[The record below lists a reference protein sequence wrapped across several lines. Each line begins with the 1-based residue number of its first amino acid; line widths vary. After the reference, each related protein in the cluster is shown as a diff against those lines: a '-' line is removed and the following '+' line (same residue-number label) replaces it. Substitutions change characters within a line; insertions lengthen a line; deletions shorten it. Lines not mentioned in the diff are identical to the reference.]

1 MDEPR
6 PSLRG
11 TLASVMSAR
20 PSVAAGRPLYEYR
33 FTGDE
38 YRLMGDALRA
48 NRRTFLGDP
57 CGRALF
63 VAYAAEWF
71 RREREGGRWDWV
83 HPLESV
89 GVRYH
94 ATDPGVDVRYGEVRS
109 AAEAGLAAWRR
120 RPKPGLSILYAVIAE
135 SGFPAAAIRQGP
147 RLANW
152 LKRAILGV
160 EAGFSPQDA
169 VRAEAWRAPEGLVQ
183 ALFEPAVALCRSI
196 VELRAGVPR
205 EAGLDPVQLLD
216 ARRPGW
222 RSELPFDL
230 EEQDVRRLV
239 EDLVRV
245 RREESHGL
253 DVTRRFRK
261 SDAGWTA
268 YAEVALSGTLDHRKL
283 PQELRTLLHDAGRV
297 RLRPG
302 GVLAEHGR
310 VVAAL
315 ERIQDEEQDHWD
327 VRPLVQG
334 FEAPLPV
341 GDELRLQAIA
351 GEGLLAEFT
360 AFGGDPIDGP
370 VLVLE
375 PPDTEAIEDVGELDV
390 LGASPVRSPR
400 PWLVLAAE
408 AAVLAKVSVEGEQR
422 ELGQERSSGRTLL
435 AFRGRAELDVDGERF
450 VWKSGEETRQAQRLN
465 LVGDTVRGVE
475 ERVFRGCPGAWL
487 AEEDRAWAVSRSDLT
502 WRSIGG
508 SQWVSAAQAAPLG
521 RVELAVRRKGELVAW
536 TRAEVAPAAFE
547 MKPNSRART
556 LTLGGTAGALV
567 SAAGSRPLP
576 SRAVPDGA
584 VVDLADLPRG
594 AALKLRVR
602 WTTVVEMTLPDP
614 VTDPVLLDPA
624 GRPAAHARLAIGR
637 LAGYRLLAPQR
648 WSLLFEL
655 RCRGA
660 RPVYATRTVEGLVPL
675 VAFTEL
681 IRQLLGGCEELDAC
695 VRLSWVG
702 RENRVAD
709 IGWYDLDQP
718 LTVTESSSP
727 FAALARSAHTPSLVA
742 FSLVE
747 PKPELVRPELASERT
762 MCDWLTEHAGPGPW
776 LVAGATQEGRRLR
789 PKVVGEA
796 GGPAEH
802 RLGAALRE
810 ASRQRRDAAI
820 DARLAEPA
828 ALEAAELRLLV
839 DLAMAAARAEVPYAS
854 IDALRGLSRAPRAAV
869 FVLAECSSFLET
881 EAVLRLQGDLPMLW
895 CASPVEDWI
904 TAFTARR
911 QRLVKK
917 LVDFGEPPGGADTA
931 VATALGRIVD
941 LQPALRV
948 HCQASLLLSGARDGA
963 HGAVA
968 ERLQRPPQTD
978 LAALAQELVKRHG
991 DGAEPPTSLGL
1002 APLAAADEDLL
1013 RRHDA
1018 VFADVIA
1025 APIVAA
1031 DLALGQ
1037 PAPPSALS
1045 SCRTAWLFDRDY
1057 FEAAVLG
1064 RLFARAQA

>member
-11 TLASVMSAR
+11 ALTSVLSAH
-20 PSVAAGRPLYEYR
+20 PSMTADRPLYEYR

-38 YRLMGDALRA
+38 YRRMGEALRA
-48 NRRTFLGDP
+48 NRRTFLSDP

-71 RREREGGRWDWV
+71 RREREGGHWDWV
-83 HPLESV
+83 HPLASL

-94 ATDPGVDVRYGEVRS
+94 ATDPGVDVRYGDVRS

-120 RPKPGLSILYAVIAE
+120 RPKSGLSPLYAVIAE

-160 EAGFSPQDA
+160 EAGFTPEDA

-196 VELRAGVPR
+196 VELRAGIPR
-205 EAGLDPVQLLD
+205 DPGLDPVQLLD
-216 ARRPGW
+216 AGRPGW
-222 RSELPFDL
+222 RAELPFDL

-239 EDLVRV
+239 EDLVRAQ
-245 RREESHGL
+245 REESHGL
-253 DVTRRFRK
+253 DVTRRLRK
-261 SDAGWTA
+261 SDGGWVA
-268 YAEVALSGTLDHRKL
+268 HAELALSGALDHRKL
-283 PQELRTLLHDAGRV
+283 PQELRTVLQDAGRV

-315 ERIQDEEQDHWD
+315 ERIQNEENDRWD
-327 VRPLVQG
+327 VRPLIQG
-334 FEAPLPV
+334 FDVRLALGE
-341 GDELRLQAIA
+341 ELRLQAIA

-375 PPDTEAIEDVGELDV
+375 PPDTEAIDDVAELDV
-390 LGASPVRSPR
+390 LGASPARSPR

-408 AAVLAKVSVEGEQR
+408 PAVLAKVTIEGERR
-422 ELGQERSSGRTLL
+422 ELGPECSSGRTLL
-435 AFRGRAELDVDGERF
+435 AFRGRAELDLDGERF
-450 VWKSGEETRQAQRLN
+450 VWRSGDERRQALRLN
-465 LVGDTVRGVE
+465 LVGDTVRGIE

-508 SQWVSAAQAAPLG
+508 SQWVSAARAAPLG

-536 TRAEVAPAAFE
+536 TRADVAPATFE
-547 MKPNSRART
+547 MKPNSRAHA

-567 SAAGSRPLP
+567 AAVGNRPLP
-576 SRAVPDGA
+576 CQAVAVGT

-594 AALKLRVR
+594 AALKLRLR
-602 WTTVVEMTLPDP
+602 WTTIIEMTLPDP

-624 GRPAAHARLAIGR
+624 GRPAPHTRLAIGR

-648 WSLLFEL
+648 WTLLFEL
-655 RCRGA
+655 RRTGA
-660 RPVYATRTVEGLVPL
+660 RPVYATRTIEGLVPL

-702 RENRVAD
+702 RENRIAD

-718 LTVTESSSP
+718 LTVAERSSP
-727 FAALARSAHTPSLVA
+727 FAVLARSAHAPSLVA
-742 FSLVE
+742 FSLVQ
-747 PKPELVRPELASERT
+747 PKPELARPELASAAS
-762 MCDWLTEHAGPGPW
+762 MCAFLAEHAGQGPW
-776 LVAGATQEGRRLR
+776 LVAGETHEGRRLR
-789 PKVVGEA
+789 PKVLGEA

-802 RLGAALRE
+802 PLGAALRE
-810 ASRQRRDAAI
+810 TSWQRRDAAL
-820 DARLAEPA
+820 DVRLAEPA
-828 ALEAAELRLLV
+828 TLAPAELRLLV
-839 DLAMAAARAEVPYAS
+839 NLAMAAVRAEVPYAS
-854 IDALRGLSRAPRAAV
+854 IDALRGLCRAPRAAV
-869 FVLAECSSFLET
+869 FVLAECSSFPET

-904 TAFTARR
+904 AAFTARR
-911 QRLVKK
+911 ERLVKK
-917 LVDFGEPPGGADTA
+917 LADVGEPAGGADTA
-931 VATALGRIVD
+931 IASALGRIVD
-941 LQPALRV
+941 LQPALSV
-948 HCQASLLLSGARDGA
+948 HCQASLLLSGARGGA
-963 HGAVA
+963 QGAVA
-968 ERLQRPPQTD
+968 ERLQRPPRTD
-978 LAALAQELVKRHG
+978 LPHLAQELIKRHG

-1002 APLAAADEDLL
+1002 AQLAGGDDELL
-1013 RRHDA
+1013 RRHDPA
-1018 VFADVIA
+1018 FADVIA

-1031 DLALGQ
+1031 DLALGK
-1037 PAPPSALS
+1037 PAPPTALS
-1045 SCRTAWLFDRDY
+1045 SCRTAWLFDKDY

>member
-6 PSLRG
+6 SSLRG

-20 PSVAAGRPLYEYR
+20 SSVAAGRPLYEYR

-38 YRLMGDALRA
+38 YRRMGEALRA
-48 NRRTFLGDP
+48 NRRTFLTDP

-63 VAYAAEWF
+63 VAYTAEWF
-71 RREREGGRWDWV
+71 RREREGGHWDWV
-83 HPLESV
+83 HPLASL

-94 ATDPGVDVRYGEVRS
+94 ATDPGVDVRYGDVRS

-120 RPKPGLSILYAVIAE
+120 RPKWGLSPLYAVIAE

-160 EAGFSPQDA
+160 EAGFTPEDA

-196 VELRAGVPR
+196 VELRAGIPK
-205 EAGLDPVQLLD
+205 EAGLDPVQLLE
-216 ARRPGW
+216 ASRPGW
-222 RSELPFDL
+222 RAELPFDL

-239 EDLVRV
+239 EDLVRA
-245 RREESHGL
+245 RREEGHGL
-253 DVTRRFRK
+253 EVTRRLRK
-261 SDAGWTA
+261 SDPGWTA
-268 YAEVALSGTLDHRKL
+268 HAEVALSGALDHRKL
-283 PQELRTLLHDAGRV
+283 PQDLRHVLQDAGRV

-310 VVAAL
+310 VIAAL
-315 ERIQDEEQDHWD
+315 ERIKDEEQDHWD

-334 FEAPLPV
+334 FDVPLSA

-375 PPDTEAIEDVGELDV
+375 PPDTEAIDEVRELDV

-400 PWLVLAAE
+400 PWLVLAAD
-408 AAVLAKVSVEGEQR
+408 AAVLAKVSVEGERR
-422 ELGQERSSGRTLL
+422 ELGQECSSDRTLL
-435 AFRGRAELDVDGERF
+435 AFRGRAELDLDGERF
-450 VWKSGEETRQAQRLN
+450 VWKSGDERRQALRLN
-465 LVGDTVRGVE
+465 LVGDTVRGIE

-508 SQWVSAAQAAPLG
+508 SQWVSAARAAPLG

-547 MKPNSRART
+547 MRPNSRAHT
-556 LTLGGTAGALV
+556 LTLVGTAGALV
-567 SAAGSRPLP
+567 GAVGNLPLP
-576 SRAVPDGA
+576 CQPAADGA

-594 AALKLRVR
+594 AELKLRLR
-602 WTTVVEMTLPDP
+602 WTTVLEMTLPDP

-624 GRPAAHARLAIGR
+624 GRPAPHTRLAIGR

-648 WSLLFEL
+648 WMLLFEL
-655 RCRGA
+655 RRTGA
-660 RPVYATRTVEGLVPL
+660 RPVYATRTIEGLVPL

-702 RENRVAD
+702 RENRIAD

-718 LTVTESSSP
+718 LTVAENSSP
-727 FAALARSAHTPSLVA
+727 FAVLARSAHAPSLVA
-742 FSLVE
+742 FSLIE
-747 PKPELVRPELASERT
+747 PKAELVRPELASERT
-762 MCDWLTEHAGPGPW
+762 MCAWLTEHAGQGPW
-776 LVAGATQEGRRLR
+776 LVSGATREGRRLR

-796 GGPAEH
+796 GGSAEH

-810 ASRQRRDAAI
+810 ALRQRRDAAI
-820 DARLAEPA
+820 DACLTEPST
-828 ALEAAELRLLV
+828 LEPAELRLLV
-839 DLAMAAARAEVPYAS
+839 DIAMAACRADVPYAS
-854 IDALRGLSRAPRAAV
+854 VDALRGLCRAPRAAI
-869 FVLAECSSFLET
+869 FVLAECSSFPET

-895 CASPVEDWI
+895 CASPLEDWFR
-904 TAFTARR
+904 AFSARR
-911 QRLVKK
+911 ERVVKK
-917 LVDFGEPPGGADTA
+917 LADIGEPPGATDTGIA
-931 VATALGRIVD
+931 IALGRIVD

-948 HCQASLLLSGARDGA
+948 HCQASLLLSGARGGA

-968 ERLQRPPQTD
+968 ERLQRRPETD
-978 LAALAQELVKRHG
+978 LAVLAQELVKRHG
-991 DGAEPPTSLGL
+991 DGAEPPTNLGL
-1002 APLAAADEDLL
+1002 AQLAPEDEDLL
-1013 RRHDA
+1013 RRHDT

-1025 APIVAA
+1025 APMVAA

-1037 PAPPSALS
+1037 PVPPSALP

-1064 RLFARAQA
+1064 RLFVRAQA

>member
-6 PSLRG
+6 PSLG
-11 TLASVMSAR
+11 GALASVMSAR

-33 FTGDE
+33 FSSDE
-38 YRLMGDALRA
+38 YRLMGEALRA
-48 NRRTFLGDP
+48 NRRTFLTDP
-57 CGRALF
+57 SGRALF
-63 VAYAAEWF
+63 VAYTAEWF
-71 RREREGGRWDWV
+71 RRDREGGQWDWV
-83 HPLESV
+83 RPLASV

-94 ATDPGVDVRYGEVRS
+94 ATDPGVDVRYGDVRS

-120 RPKPGLSILYAVIAE
+120 RPKSGLSPLYAVIAE

-152 LKRAILGV
+152 LKRAILSC
-160 EAGFSPQDA
+160 EAGFKPEDA

-205 EAGLDPVQLLD
+205 VAGLDPVQQLD
-216 ARRPGW
+216 ASRPGW
-222 RSELPFDL
+222 RGELPFDL

-239 EDLVRV
+239 EDLVRAQ
-245 RREESHGL
+245 REESHGL
-253 DVTRRFRK
+253 DVIRRLRK
-261 SDAGWTA
+261 SDGGWAA
-268 YAEVALSGTLDHRKL
+268 YAEVALSGTLEHRKL
-283 PQELRTLLHDAGRV
+283 PQALRTVLQDAGRV
-297 RLRPG
+297 RLCPG

-315 ERIQDEEQDHWD
+315 ERIQEEENDRWD
-327 VRPLVQG
+327 VRPLIQG
-334 FEAPLPV
+334 FDVRLALGE
-341 GDELRLQAIA
+341 ELRLQAIA

-360 AFGGDPIDGP
+360 AFGGDPLDGP

-375 PPDTEAIEDVGELDV
+375 PPDTEAIDDVAELDV

-408 AAVLAKVSVEGEQR
+408 PPVLAKVSVEGEQR
-422 ELGQERSSGRTLL
+422 ELGQEPSSARELL
-435 AFRGRAELDVDGERF
+435 AFRGRAELDLHGERF
-450 VWKSGEETRQAQRLN
+450 VWKSGDERRQALRLN

-475 ERVFRGCPGAWL
+475 ERVFRGCPDAWL
-487 AEEDRAWAVSRSDLT
+487 AEEERAWAVSRSDLT

-508 SQWVSAAQAAPLG
+508 SQWVSAARAAPLG

-536 TRAEVAPAAFE
+536 TRADVAPSAFE
-547 MKPNSRART
+547 LKPNSRART
-556 LTLGGTAGALV
+556 LSLDGTAGALV
-567 SAAGSRPLP
+567 GALGNRPLP
-576 SRAVPDGA
+576 CQAVPDGV

-594 AALKLRVR
+594 AELKLRLR
-602 WTTVVEMTLPDP
+602 WTTTVEMTLPDP

-624 GRPAAHARLAIGR
+624 GRAAPYTRLALGR
-637 LAGYRLLAPQR
+637 LSGYRLLAPER
-648 WSLLFEL
+648 WTLLFEL
-655 RCRGA
+655 RRTGA
-660 RPVYATRTVEGLVPL
+660 RPVYTTRTIEGLVPL

-702 RENRVAD
+702 RESRIAD
-709 IGWYDLDQP
+709 VGWYDLDQP
-718 LTVTESSSP
+718 LTVADSSSP
-727 FAALARSAHTPSLVA
+727 FAALARSGLAPSLVA

-747 PKPELVRPELASERT
+747 PKSELARPELASERT
-762 MCDWLTEHAGPGPW
+762 MCGWLAEHAGQGPW
-776 LVAGATQEGRRLR
+776 LVAGSTHEGRCLR
-789 PKVVGEA
+789 PKVLGEA
-796 GGPAEH
+796 GGPADH
-802 RLGAALRE
+802 PLGAALRE

-820 DARLAEPA
+820 DACLAEPA
-828 ALEAAELRLLV
+828 ALEPAELRLLV
-839 DLAMAAARAEVPYAS
+839 DLAMAASRAEVPYAS
-854 IDALRGLSRAPRAAV
+854 VDALRGLCRAPRAAV
-869 FVLAECSSFLET
+869 FVLAECSSFPES

-904 TAFTARR
+904 AAFAARR
-911 QRLVKK
+911 GRLVKK
-917 LVDFGEPPGGADTA
+917 LVDFGEPPAGADTA
-931 VATALGRIVD
+931 IAAGLGRIVD

-948 HCQASLLLSGARDGA
+948 HCQASLLLSGARGGA
-963 HGAVA
+963 NSSVA

-978 LAALAQELVKRHG
+978 LVLLAQELVKRHG
-991 DGAEPPTSLGL
+991 DGVEPPTSLGL
-1002 APLAAADEDLL
+1002 AQLAVADEALL

-1018 VFADVIA
+1018 IFADVIA

-1037 PAPPSALS
+1037 QAAPAALP